1 MGWHFFWRS
10 IFNSL
15 YLRLVK
21 TFLPKTARSVRCPK
35 MKRDARAKAVFLLK
49 KKTAFTLASLH
60 FRATNGH
67 YGFTKLWNY
76 AFSEM
81 ISTHYELC
89 SKYSHICHESFRIVK
104 IAGLLLRFT
113 ASSFQL
119 ILMDLL
125 ASCVF
130 VISIINNKKNSAI
143 TKHSN
148 LCTHSFVTSFLK
160 ILGMTGCI

>member
-1 MGWHFFWRS
+1 MFC
-10 IFNSL
+10 
-15 YLRLVK
+15 YK
-21 TFLPKTARSVRCPK
+21 TDILILGCSGQSGLQRKKNLTAKTVTSVRHPQK
-35 MKRDARAKAVFLLK
+35 KRDGGLKAVFLLK

-76 AFSEM
+76 ASSEM

-130 VISIINNKKNSAI
+130 VISIINKKI
-143 TKHSN
+143 
-148 LCTHSFVTSFLK
+148 CDY
-160 ILGMTGCI
+160 

>member
-1 MGWHFFWRS
+1 MADMEK
-10 IFNSL
+10 IYDNLIIINL
-15 YLRLVK
+15 YK
-21 TFLPKTARSVRCPK
+21 I
-35 MKRDARAKAVFLLK
+35 MKFGNN
-49 KKTAFTLASLH
+49 AS
-60 FRATNGH
+60 
-67 YGFTKLWNY
+67 
-76 AFSEM
+76 SEM

-130 VISIINNKKNSAI
+130 VISIINNNNKKSAI

-148 LCTHSFVTSFLK
+148 LRMYSFFCRFIAKNDWHIKDYCHLV
-160 ILGMTGCI
+160 

>member
-1 MGWHFFWRS
+1 MPEWDDIFSEGGFSFLCILVLLRS
-10 IFNSL
+10 SMLQNYEIN
-15 YLRLVK
+15 
-21 TFLPKTARSVRCPK
+21 
-35 MKRDARAKAVFLLK
+35 
-49 KKTAFTLASLH
+49 AS
-60 FRATNGH
+60 
-67 YGFTKLWNY
+67 
-76 AFSEM
+76 SEM

-130 VISIINNKKNSAI
+130 VISIINNKKI
-143 TKHSN
+143 LR
-148 LCTHSFVTSFLK
+148 LCTKLKLVYSFFVASFLK
-160 ILGMTGCI
+160 ILGMTGIL